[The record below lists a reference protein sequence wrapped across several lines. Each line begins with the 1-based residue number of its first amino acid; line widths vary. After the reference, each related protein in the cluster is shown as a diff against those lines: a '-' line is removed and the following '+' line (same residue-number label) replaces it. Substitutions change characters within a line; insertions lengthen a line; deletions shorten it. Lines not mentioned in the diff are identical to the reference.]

1 VIINVMRRIL
11 QSAKCRSHQLAAGSA
26 AAFAALAASAIAR
39 SASDVTPAEHAH
51 QPVHRFTPSGLPP
64 CRQPWTNVAAPA
76 SPAPLPR
83 LGAVAEHRTHK
94 EFELLRQPIPVSG
107 ASLPAHLLGAN
118 VRCMLGWCRLAIAR
132 AYSFGLYINDDALVG
147 AVQASEAAA
156 KERKQAA
163 DGVTGPPA
171 PPVHADSK
179 AAPDSLS
186 QVLDWLT
193 TRHLQ
198 HTANE
203 CSGGAV
209 SAATATA
216 GSPAMSPA
224 RGSTA
229 AAGSSAAGAPELSLV
244 LVMARDINGEHLAHG
259 FKNSII
265 NRLPGVE
272 KRLRPAGGGSS
283 PSTGTTGDAAAAES
297 TGLALPD
304 AAALK
309 AAALAS
315 GRANLERDLDAERL
329 PLLPPAAAAVA
340 AATGAAA
347 SAPAS
352 ASAPSA
358 ATPLAQVHAFAA
370 AFNGLTFREGEEIVF
385 TWQPAQGRVV
395 TAFRQAPPSQQQQQ
409 PQPAAPA
416 GAVTAAPPPAALPPV
431 PPSRD
436 LQTRVM
442 DAASL
447 ASPLLARTLFEVY
460 CGAASSNPVSWRAK
474 ATFEANWG
482 AIADPRNGILVV
494 DEQSPPALPQAQA
507 GAGGRASAPT
517 VAAAAA
523 VAAAAGAGG
532 SAPSER
538 ASELLGQLRGWAKR
552 TLAGDGIPSAAAAS
566 AGSAVAALPGRAAA
580 AVVVPPPAVEF
591 SPCLAVREELLA
603 AAVRREH
610 TARSK

>member
-1 VIINVMRRIL
+1 M
-11 QSAKCRSHQLAAGSA
+11 
-26 AAFAALAASAIAR
+26 
-39 SASDVTPAEHAH
+39 
-51 QPVHRFTPSGLPP
+51 
-64 CRQPWTNVAAPA
+64 
-76 SPAPLPR
+76 
-83 LGAVAEHRTHK
+83 
-94 EFELLRQPIPVSG
+94 
-107 ASLPAHLLGAN
+107 PAHLLGVN

-156 KERKQAA
+156 KERQQAA
-163 DGVTGPPA
+163 DAVSGSPTQSL
-171 PPVHADSK
+171 HTDSK

-198 HTANE
+198 HAASE
-203 CSGGAV
+203 RDAV
-209 SAATATA
+209 AGPAAATTATSSA
-216 GSPAMSPA
+216 VTTT

-229 AAGSSAAGAPELSLV
+229 AEGSAPELSLV

-272 KRLRPAGGGSS
+272 KRLRPAAGSS
-283 PSTGTTGDAAAAES
+283 TSTSTSGSAAAAES
-297 TGLALPD
+297 TGLTLPD

-315 GRANLERDLDAERL
+315 GRASLERDLDAERL
-329 PLLPPAAAAVA
+329 PLLSPSDAAVS
-340 AATGAAA
+340 AATGAATSAAAGA
-347 SAPAS
+347 SA
-352 ASAPSA
+352 APSAAPPA

-395 TAFRQAPPSQQQQQ
+395 TAFRQAPPSHQQQHQQQTQQQQ
-409 PQPAAPA
+409 AAPA
-416 GAVTAAPPPAALPPV
+416 GAAAAAAPPAALPPV

-436 LQTRVM
+436 LQTRVV
-442 DAASL
+442 DAAAL

-482 AIADPRNGILVV
+482 AIADPHNGILVV
-494 DEQSPPALPQAQA
+494 DEQSEAALPHAQA
-507 GAGGRASAPT
+507 GVSGRVCVST
-517 VAAAAA
+517 AAAAA
-523 VAAAAGAGG
+523 AAAAEADG

-538 ASELLGQLRGWAKR
+538 ASELFSHLRGWAKR
-552 TLAGDGIPSAAAAS
+552 TLAGDGIPSAAAPS
-566 AGSAVAALPGRAAA
+566 AGPAAGALPGRAAA
-580 AVVVPPPAVEF
+580 VAAPPPALEF

-610 TARSK
+610 AARSK